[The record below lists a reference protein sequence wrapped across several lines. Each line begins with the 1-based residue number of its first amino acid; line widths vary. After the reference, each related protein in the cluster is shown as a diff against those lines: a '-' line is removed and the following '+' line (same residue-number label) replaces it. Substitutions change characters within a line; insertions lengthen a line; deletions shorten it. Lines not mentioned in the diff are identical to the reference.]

1 MVDAVARPA
10 PRPLES
16 LASISSPRFSRPARR
31 LNLPSPSRRSSS
43 SRTRQHAKHTAPT
56 PHHNGRNHHYQ
67 RSLTLRGRWDR
78 QNRRHT
84 ARAQAGTRLLKPKEG
99 AKTEQSRP
107 ANVRGRRDA
116 SSCASGVGVT
126 FSGYRKPTTPGGMDT
141 RSGSTR
147 DLPRAAHASR
157 SASGPPTDGSPGTVG
172 SRTATPGQS
181 PDESPKHTRGSRRTI
196 PWQFAHHQGDACR
209 GATRS
214 GGRLTPRPPARRLK
228 HPFRYA
234 STGRRQHVAVV
245 RCRSTGERIASSSS
259 SARWAVP
266 FGRHSV
272 FRCLDRHSP
281 GFVLLRFDPE
291 PRGHL
296 P

>member
-1 MVDAVARPA
+1 VVDAVARPA

-126 FSGYRKPTTPGGMDT
+126 FSGYRNPRRPGAWTQGAVPPVIYLVLLTPAAALPGLLLMDLLEQWALGQRRQARVRASRPSTPGAHVAPFH
-141 RSGSTR
+141 GS
-147 DLPRAAHASR
+147 
-157 SASGPPTDGSPGTVG
+157 
-172 SRTATPGQS
+172 SRTTRATP
-181 PDESPKHTRGSRRTI
+181 
-196 PWQFAHHQGDACR
+196 AVA
-209 GATRS
+209 
-214 GGRLTPRPPARRLK
+214 PPAR
-228 HPFRYA
+228 A
-234 STGRRQHVAVV
+234 G
-245 RCRSTGERIASSSS
+245 G
-259 SARWAVP
+259 
-266 FGRHSV
+266 
-272 FRCLDRHSP
+272 
-281 GFVLLRFDPE
+281 
-291 PRGHL
+291 
-296 P
+296 